1 MPNLYPYNYWI
12 LYAAI
17 AVLVIYTI
25 VCLLKIAG
33 MAKDMLAFLK
43 PRTDKLQRELTL
55 MKIKTEAMAEKKAE
69 DAKKNKWLKLAMPIL
84 LAIYSTYRKDE
95 EAHGPSGYVK
105 AAKTYFTR
113 QSEEKK
119 FIKKVRAALK

>member
-25 VCLLKIAG
+25 LSLVKIAG
-33 MAKDMLAFLK
+33 MAKEMLAFLK

-55 MKIKTEAMAEKKAE
+55 MQIKTEAMAEKKAE
-69 DAKKNKWLKLAMPIL
+69 DAKKNKWIKLAMPIL

-105 AAKTYFTR
+105 AARTYFNNR
-113 QSEEKK
+113 NEEQK
-119 FIKKVRAALK
+119 FIKKIRAAIK

>member
-55 MKIKTEAMAEKKAE
+55 MQIKTEAMAEKKAE

-95 EAHGPSGYVK
+95 EAHGPKGYVK
-105 AAKTYFTR
+105 AAKKYFNDR
-113 QSEEKK
+113 NEEQK